1 MSTTTPHI
9 SDEFSRGTS
18 WARALVA
25 LALVLLAVLSAG
37 CALPGLS
44 DVTTTYTLPANAPA
58 DVVMRVR
65 QRLAVVHLSA
75 DVKREGTRLVVR
87 STAAL
92 GPDVERELG
101 RPSGLE
107 LHTFAVRCAPACEG
121 PETAP
126 PEEAD
131 GDVALVRRLGKGSLS
146 RVVVGPR
153 VAVLDARDLDIVRDG
168 AALRVHAREGTPA
181 AEALGR
187 VSGATAVLASGGFA
201 VFVGRPEGTLGL
213 TFGDDLVAYERARAA
228 AAFLSLPALPDL
240 GAPSRSVAPPAPMLA
255 GFAVILPV
263 VLSLVYAAF
272 VRRFDRAHPEPLG
285 LVGVTFVMGALAAP
299 AAGLVEWGLSRLSPY
314 TTPELLTFG
323 GLPKAL
329 PLASIGFA
337 LFVGLPE
344 EGAKLLATRYATKRR
359 EFDEPVDGIVYA
371 AIAALGFAAAENLVY
386 FASGRVSATLVV
398 GRAFTALPVHV
409 FLSGLWGH
417 ALGER
422 LVRPGARVVPW
433 LLASAALHGLYDAAM
448 STSSMFGVGLL
459 VVIALAVAFV
469 AVLRKS
475 LRHGP
480 VSDATVRAA
489 AEIRRVHAFGRG
501 LVFPLLA
508 LLLPVLAAVL
518 LALASAW
525 EATGSSATSP
535 YAAPLALV
543 TTVIA
548 AVLWGI
554 TSTLPLDA
562 VVDGH
567 GVTFAGAV
575 RAFDEIDSTAIAGE
589 YLEIH
594 SPRGDIE
601 IGPGPRRDLET
612 LRDEIRDFSDRRGAP
627 SPRPTSQEH

>member
-18 WARALVA
+18 WARALVV

-87 STAAL
+87 STADL

-126 PEEAD
+126 PEKSE
-131 GDVALVRRLGKGSLS
+131 GDVVLVRRLGHGRVS

-153 VAVLDARDLDIVRDG
+153 VAVLDAKDLDIVRDG
-168 AALRVHAREGTPA
+168 AALRVRAREGTPA

-187 VSGATAVLASGGFA
+187 VSGTTAVLASRGSA

-213 TFGDDLVAYERARAA
+213 TFGDDLAAYERARAA
-228 AAFLSLPALPDL
+228 AAFLALPALPDL

-255 GFAVILPV
+255 GFAVVLPV
-263 VLSLVYAAF
+263 LLSLVYAAF

-448 STSSMFGVGLL
+448 STSSMFGMGLL
-459 VVIALAVAFV
+459 VVIALAIAFV

-612 LRDEIRDFSDRRGAP
+612 LRDEIRDFSDRQGAP
-627 SPRPTSQEH
+627 SPTPTSQQG

>member
-1 MSTTTPHI
+1 M
-9 SDEFSRGTS
+9 GTS
-18 WARALVA
+18 R
-25 LALVLLAVLSAG
+25 SFG
-37 CALPGLS
+37 GS
-44 DVTTTYTLPANAPA
+44 GTG
-58 DVVMRVR
+58 RV
-65 QRLAVVHLSA
+65 
-75 DVKREGTRLVVR
+75 
-87 STAAL
+87 
-92 GPDVERELG
+92 
-101 RPSGLE
+101 
-107 LHTFAVRCAPACEG
+107 
-121 PETAP
+121 
-126 PEEAD
+126 
-131 GDVALVRRLGKGSLS
+131 S

-187 VSGATAVLASGGFA
+187 VSGATAVLASGGSA

>member
-1 MSTTTPHI
+1 VSTTTPHI

-18 WARALVA
+18 WARALAA
-25 LALVLLAVLSAG
+25 LALVLLAVLTTG
-37 CALPGLS
+37 CTLPGLS
-44 DVTTTYTLPANAPA
+44 DVSTTYTLTPGAPV
-58 DVVMRVR
+58 DVVARVR
-65 QRLAVVHLSA
+65 QRLAAAHLA
-75 DVKREGTRLVVR
+75 AEVRREGDRLVVR
-87 STAAL
+87 STADHSA
-92 GPDVERELG
+92 DVERELG
-101 RPSGLE
+101 RLSGVA
-107 LHTFAVRCAPACEG
+107 LHTLSPRCAPSCEG
-121 PETAP
+121 QGAAP
-126 PEEAD
+126 PERTE
-131 GDVALVRRLGKGSLS
+131 GEIALVRRLGRGRSSHVL
-146 RVVVGPR
+146 VGPR
-153 VAVLDARDLDIVRDG
+153 VAVLDAKDLEIVRDG
-168 AALRVHAREGTPA
+168 PSLLVHARPGTPA
-181 AEALGR
+181 AESLARAAGTT
-187 VSGATAVLASGGFA
+187 VVLASGDVA
-201 VFVGRPEGTLGL
+201 MFVGRPEGTLRL
-213 TFGDDLVAYERARAA
+213 TFGDDLVAYEKARAA
-228 AAFLSLPALPDL
+228 AAFFALAPLPDL
-240 GAPSRSVAPPAPMLA
+240 GAPTRSLAAPDPVLA
-255 GFAVILPV
+255 GFAVILPI

-285 LVGVTFVMGALAAP
+285 LVGVTFVLGALAAP

-329 PLASIGFA
+329 PLASLGFS

-359 EFDEPVDGIVYA
+359 EFDEPVDGIVYG

-422 LVRPGARVVPW
+422 LVRPKARVVPW
-433 LLASAALHGLYDAAM
+433 LAASAALHGLYDAAM

-459 VVIALAVAFV
+459 VVLALAVSFV

-480 VSDATVRAA
+480 ISDATVRAA
-489 AEIRRVHAFGRG
+489 AEVRRVHAFGRG
-501 LVFPLLA
+501 VVFPLLA
-508 LLLPVLAAVL
+508 VLLPVLAVVL
-518 LALASAW
+518 LGLASAW

-575 RAFDEIDSTAIAGE
+575 RAFDEIETTAIAGE
-589 YLEIH
+589 YLEIR

-601 IGPGPRRDLET
+601 IGPGPTRDLET
-612 LRDEIRDFSDRRGAP
+612 LRDEIRDLRDRPARAAP
-627 SPRPTSQEH
+627 PPD

>member
-9 SDEFSRGTS
+9 SYEFSRGTS
-18 WARALVA
+18 WARAFGALV
-25 LALVLLAVLSAG
+25 LVLLAVLAAG

-44 DVTTTYTLPANAPA
+44 DVTTTYTLPASAPA
-58 DVVMRVR
+58 DVVVRVR
-65 QRLAVVHLSA
+65 QRLATVHLSA

-87 STAAL
+87 STADL
-92 GPDVERELG
+92 GADVERELG

-107 LHTFAVRCAPACEG
+107 LHTFAAGCAPACEG

-126 PEEAD
+126 PPKAD
-131 GDVALVRRLGKGSLS
+131 GDVALVRRLGHGRVS

-153 VAVLDARDLDIVRDG
+153 LAILDARELEIVRDG
-168 AALRVHAREGTPA
+168 SALRVRAREGTPA

-187 VSGATAVLASGGFA
+187 MSGTTAVLASGGVA
-201 VFVGRPEGTLGL
+201 MFVGRPEATLRL

-228 AAFLSLPALPDL
+228 AAFLALPSLPDL
-240 GAPSRSVAPPAPMLA
+240 GAPSRSLAPPAPMLA

-299 AAGLVEWGLSRLSPY
+299 AAGLVEWGLSLLSPY

-323 GLPKAL
+323 GLPKAF
-329 PLASIGFA
+329 PLASVGFA

-448 STSSMFGVGLL
+448 STSSMFGLGLL
-459 VVIALAVAFV
+459 VVLALAVAFV

-489 AEIRRVHAFGRG
+489 AEARRVHAFGRG

-508 LLLPVLAAVL
+508 LLLPVLAVVL

-525 EATGSSATSP
+525 EATGSSASSP

-575 RAFDEIDSTAIAGE
+575 RSFDEIDGTAITGE

-612 LRDEIRDFSDRRGAP
+612 LRDEIRDFSDRRAAP
-627 SPRPTSQEH
+627 APDPIGQRH

>member
-9 SDEFSRGTS
+9 SDEFWRGTS

-58 DVVMRVR
+58 DVVGRVR
-65 QRLAVVHLSA
+65 QRLAVGHLSA

-87 STAAL
+87 STADL
-92 GPDVERELG
+92 GPEVERELG

-107 LHTFAVRCAPACEG
+107 LHPFAVRCAPACEG

-126 PEEAD
+126 PAKAE
-131 GDVALVRRLGKGSLS
+131 GDVALVRRLGHGRVS

-153 VAVLDARDLDIVRDG
+153 IAVLDVRDLDVVRDG
-168 AALRVHAREGTPA
+168 AVLLVHAREGTPA

-187 VSGATAVLASGGFA
+187 VSGTTAVLASGGSA
-201 VFVGRPEGTLGL
+201 VFVGRPEGTIGL

-228 AAFLSLPALPDL
+228 AAFLALPPLPDL
-240 GAPSRSVAPPAPMLA
+240 GPPSRSLAPKAPLLA

-285 LVGVTFVMGALAAP
+285 LVAVTFVMGAIAAP

-433 LLASAALHGLYDAAM
+433 LVASAALHGLYDAAM
-448 STSSMFGVGLL
+448 STSSMFAVGLL

-489 AEIRRVHAFGRG
+489 AELRRVHAFGRG

-575 RAFDEIDSTAIAGE
+575 RAFEEIDSTAIAGE

-601 IGPGPRRDLET
+601 IGPGPLRDLET
-612 LRDEIRDFSDRRGAP
+612 LRDEIRDFSDRRAAP
-627 SPRPTSQEH
+627 TPTPIGQ